1 MNDNGPIKITSDEV
15 ERAVLPQATSYPQT
29 GSAPKSYGTLAIGQP
44 SDASRGGSFWL
55 RAWVYLGIAGFVGAL
70 LGWAICEPFFVD
82 TNRVDLVRW
91 GNHVMM
97 EFVVALMCL
106 GYALAESLAERSAQ
120 KALQR
125 AALAIVIG
133 AILSLG
139 FEFVANALYNALR
152 YSFGWPGQKDVA
164 AWLARSIGWAT
175 FGAVCGIVYGIIGL
189 SVKKG
194 CYGVLGG
201 ILGAALGGIVFDPIC
216 LVTQVGGPSRAVG
229 FALFGG
235 FTGVAMGLVEGALK
249 DRWLYVAGGPLAG
262 KQFILYKQETVFG
275 SQQSADIY
283 LFKDPSI
290 LPEHAVLSMLGTK
303 AVLRAAGTVIVNGQ
317 SVQETPLRSG
327 DKIQIGRYVFD
338 YREKQKA
345 S

>member
-1 MNDNGPIKITSDEV
+1 
-15 ERAVLPQATSYPQT
+15 
-29 GSAPKSYGTLAIGQP
+29 
-44 SDASRGGSFWL
+44 
-55 RAWVYLGIAGFVGAL
+55 
-70 LGWAICEPFFVD
+70 
-82 TNRVDLVRW
+82 
-91 GNHVMM
+91 
-97 EFVVALMCL
+97 
-106 GYALAESLAERSAQ
+106 
-120 KALQR
+120 
-125 AALAIVIG
+125 
-133 AILSLG
+133 
-139 FEFVANALYNALR
+139 
-152 YSFGWPGQKDVA
+152 
-164 AWLARSIGWAT
+164 
-175 FGAVCGIVYGIIGL
+175 
-189 SVKKG
+189 
-194 CYGVLGG
+194 
-201 ILGAALGGIVFDPIC
+201 
-216 LVTQVGGPSRAVG
+216 
-229 FALFGG
+229 
-235 FTGVAMGLVEGALK
+235 LK